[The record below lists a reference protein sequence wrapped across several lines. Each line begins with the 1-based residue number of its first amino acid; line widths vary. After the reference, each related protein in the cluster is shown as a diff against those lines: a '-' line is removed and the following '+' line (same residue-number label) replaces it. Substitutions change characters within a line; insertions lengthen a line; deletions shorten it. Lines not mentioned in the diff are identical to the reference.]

1 MEDFCSAQALLQK
14 GLLIAHPAVSDGR
27 FMGPTPFQ
35 KKLLWA
41 ALTAVSA
48 YALGYVIFL
57 VGSLVVQ
64 AISFLQPVLIPV
76 AISAILAFL
85 LDPVVQWL
93 MRFRIS
99 RTLSI
104 VGVYLA
110 AAAIIA
116 GILIW
121 VLPASYR
128 QGNAFLRNFP
138 SYSAK
143 AQAQVLSLVDR
154 VHALSEN
161 PLFKGPDDP
170 NKSQDQFTAF
180 ASKSLAEAGTWL
192 QQKMPVLAVETGKFL
207 QRSVGGFLGVF
218 GFLLSMILVP
228 IFLFFFLKDS
238 PSIADRWSLYLPL
251 RASPLKEEIVSL
263 VSEINSY
270 LISFFRGQLL
280 VSIIEGAFIAVALLV
295 MRLEFGLLIGL
306 MVAVL
311 GIVPYAGSIA
321 SCGVALLIA
330 LAQFGGWGHPLAVL
344 IIFIISNNLTG
355 FFISPKIVGDSVGLH
370 PLTVIISVLAW
381 SLVLGG
387 LLGALLA
394 VPLTAT
400 LKVLLKRY
408 FWDKPSSSPAPTT
421 S

>member
-1 MEDFCSAQALLQK
+1 M
-14 GLLIAHPAVSDGR
+14 H
-27 FMGPTPFQ
+27 PTPFQ
-35 KKLLWA
+35 RKLFWA

-48 YALGYVIFL
+48 YAIGYIVYL
-57 VGSLVVQ
+57 VGSLVIQ
-64 AISFLQPVLIPV
+64 GISFLQPVLIPV

-85 LDPVVQWL
+85 LEPVVRWL

-104 VGVYLA
+104 VIVYLA
-110 AAAIIA
+110 AAAIFS

-121 VLPASYR
+121 VLPAGYR
-128 QGNAFLRNFP
+128 QGSSLLKNFP
-138 SYSAK
+138 SYSSK
-143 AQAQVLSLVDR
+143 AQERVLAVIDR
-154 VHALSEN
+154 LHALSEN
-161 PLFKGPDDP
+161 PLFKGPGDAAQ
-170 NKSQDQFTAF
+170 SQDQFTAF
-180 ASKSLAEAGTWL
+180 ASKSIGEAGTWL
-192 QQKMPVLAVETGKFL
+192 QQKVPDLALESGKFL
-207 QRSVGGFLGVF
+207 QRSLGVGFGFF

-228 IFLFFFLKDS
+228 IFLFFFLKES
-238 PSIADRWSLYLPL
+238 PSIANNWSQYLPM
-251 RASPLKEEIVSL
+251 RASPLKVEIVSL

-280 VSIIEGAFIAVALLV
+280 VSIIEGAFIAVALLF

-311 GIVPYAGSIA
+311 GIIPYAGSII

-330 LAQFGGWGHPLAVL
+330 LAQFGDWGHPLAVL

-370 PLTVIISVLAW
+370 PLTVITSVLAW

-408 FWDKPSSSPAPTT
+408 FWDRPLPQAAPSSV
-421 S
+421 

>member
-1 MEDFCSAQALLQK
+1 M
-14 GLLIAHPAVSDGR
+14 HP
-27 FMGPTPFQ
+27 TLFQ
-35 KKLLWA
+35 KRLFWA

-48 YALGYVIFL
+48 YAIGYIVYL

-85 LDPVVQWL
+85 LDPLVQWL

-104 VGVYLA
+104 VIVYLA
-110 AAAIIA
+110 AAAIFT
-116 GILIW
+116 GVLIW
-121 VLPASYR
+121 VLPAGYR
-128 QGNAFLRNFP
+128 QGNLFLKSFP
-138 SYSAK
+138 TYSAK
-143 AQAQVLSLVDR
+143 AQARVLSVMDR
-154 VHALSEN
+154 IHALSEN
-161 PLFKGPDDP
+161 SFFRGPDDSEQS
-170 NKSQDQFTAF
+170 KGQFSAF
-180 ASKSLAEAGTWL
+180 VSKSLAEAGTWL

-238 PSIADRWSLYLPL
+238 PAIADKWSQYLPM
-251 RASPLKEEIVSL
+251 RASPLKVEIVSL

-280 VSIIEGAFIAVALLV
+280 VSIIEGAFIAVALLI
-295 MRLEFGLLIGL
+295 MGLEFGFLIGL
-306 MVAVL
+306 MVAIL
-311 GIVPYAGSIA
+311 GIIPYAGSIA
-321 SCGVALLIA
+321 SCGVAILIA
-330 LAQFGGWGHPLAVL
+330 LAQFGDWGHPLAVL
-344 IIFIISNNLTG
+344 VIFIISNNLTG

-370 PLTVIISVLAW
+370 PLTVITSVLAW

-408 FWDKPSSSPAPTT
+408 FWDKPPSP
-421 S
+421 